1 MEIARIITQGDTQ
14 MVLLPQPYR
23 FEQDEVLIDRIGDVL
38 FLLPK
43 DDYQASTAK

>member
-14 MVLLPQPYR
+14 MALLPQAYR

-43 DDYQASTAK
+43 DDSQASTAK